1 MPAAHDGS
9 WAATDSRLTSTRI
22 RKPKPSS
29 LRGQI
34 VVLPPAPAA
43 VSAQPAKPAESLLL
57 ERHGDTWVR
66 ISASGDSHPVAGN
79 RSTDPP
85 SASAT
90 MGSRRAE
97 AAIPVVE
104 IPPAVLV
111 FRDGHTEQIRKYVI
125 VGTTLYTNSD
135 FWSTGSW
142 TRKIPSP
149 ASTSWKPSS

>member
-1 MPAAHDGS
+1 
-9 WAATDSRLTSTRI
+9 
-22 RKPKPSS
+22 
-29 LRGQI
+29 
-34 VVLPPAPAA
+34 
-43 VSAQPAKPAESLLL
+43 LL

-79 RSTDPP
+79 RSRPAKRLGDPW
-85 SASAT
+85 ARVAR
-90 MGSRRAE
+90 GRD
-97 AAIPVVE
+97 PVVE

-142 TRKIPSP
+142 TRKIPI
-149 ASTSWKPSS
+149 AGLDVLETLKLNQQRGAKFTLPSGPTEVMMRP